1 MIFGSYCFLFVVFF
15 HMRRSSIGVF
25 VQNSCLIL
33 DLLTKSISFVKN
45 FGKMKKSVCI
55 IVIRMLYYLGILKK
69 NPKM

>member
-15 HMRRSSIGVF
+15 RVGRNNIGIF
-25 VQNSCLIL
+25 MQIGRLNL

-69 NPKM
+69 NPKI

>member
-1 MIFGSYCFLFVVFF
+1 MIFGSYCFLLVVFF
-15 HMRRSSIGVF
+15 CVGRSNIGIF
-25 VQNSCLIL
+25 MQIGCLNL

>member
-15 HMRRSSIGVF
+15 RAGRSNIGIF
-25 VQNSCLIL
+25 MQIGCLNL
-33 DLLTKSISFVKN
+33 DLLTKSISFAKN

-69 NPKM
+69 NSKM